1 MDSLAKSSILLG
13 KPITFIDGV
22 NIHVPTIQEII
33 ESQEEFEK
41 SVLAL
46 TVLTR
51 QIFVEAREIDS
62 IEQKFPTVWELMCN
76 PQLNVSLGGLTGEP
90 GSKLSDGI
98 ISAIAYWTKLPN
110 PTKEEVEKYTEE
122 EKKTKPKG
130 FVFLENGGK
139 IINYDTEWIID
150 KAEFD
155 KFVDIVKVI
164 IDYRRP
170 EDLAPKI
177 KSDAAHEVWLRMH
190 RNKKSMEKGKEI
202 SWADRMMMLSVST
215 PSYIPIEEIG
225 KMSVFQFNQL
235 FKIVNQIDAYEM
247 SLGILM
253 SPKFSAPEG
262 KVKPPKHWRENYRIG
277 DAES

>member
-1 MDSLAKSSILLG
+1 MDSLTKSSILLG

-22 NIHVPTIQEII
+22 SIRVPTVQEII
-33 ESQEEFEK
+33 EGQEEFEK

-76 PQLNVSLGGLTGEP
+76 RELNLSLGGLTGEP

-122 EKKTKPKG
+122 EKETEPKG
-130 FVFLENGGK
+130 FEFLETSGK

-150 KAEFD
+150 RAEFD
-155 KFVDIVKVI
+155 RFVDMIKVI
-164 IDYRRP
+164 TDYRKP

-177 KSDAAHEVWLRMH
+177 GSDAAHEVWLRMH
-190 RNKKSMEKGKEI
+190 RSKSSMEKGREI
-202 SWADRMMMLSVST
+202 SWADRIMMLSVST

-225 KMSVFQFNQL
+225 KMSIFQFNQL

-253 SPKFSAPEG
+253 SHKFSAPEG
-262 KVKPPKHWRENYRIG
+262 KVKPPKHWRESYRIG